1 MYDDLFVN
9 INAWSSEELLEEMRS
24 EYYKQVE
31 EEADK
36 YFKEYLE
43 TSGL

>member
-9 INAWSSEELLEEMRS
+9 VNCWTADELLEEMRR

-43 TSGL
+43 TAGL